1 MTLNPAHVLALRLV
15 RGRVTDF
22 HVFFLETNMINLSA
36 TNVRISK
43 PVPLDL
49 IGGLR
54 KLLDSFDSDVDL
66 HDRADAVIEACIW
79 QGIAT
84 RSEIIAMTDRLGFT
98 RANIRSG
105 WKR

>member
-1 MTLNPAHVLALRLV
+1 MNK
-15 RGRVTDF
+15 
-22 HVFFLETNMINLSA
+22 LSA
-36 TNVRISK
+36 ANIRIRK
-43 PVPLDL
+43 PQPLDL

-84 RSEIIAMTDRLGFT
+84 PSEIIAVTDRLGFT
-98 RANIRSG
+98 RGHIPIRLKKMTG
-105 WKR
+105 QRWRQDAAGRYGLLD